1 MEEGAAK
8 AAEAAHEGGV
18 HVSLVA
24 ERLGEFAGLTITNT
38 LVMGW
43 LVVFVLTI
51 LALLYRKNVAMVPTR
66 LGVIFESLIEFVY
79 NYVAETLGNEKV
91 ARRFFPVIMSIFLF
105 VLAGNLIQFLPG
117 VETIR
122 FFSHGDSLPLLRS
135 LNTDLNVTIALA
147 LIAVI
152 AVQFA
157 GATTLGFLKYGSKF
171 ITFKSPM
178 AFALG
183 LIELISETARIVS
196 FSFRLFG
203 NILAGEVMIAIA
215 AFFLPLILPVP
226 LILFEVFVAFVQAGI
241 FAILTLF
248 FIKLAIMEQH

>member
-1 MEEGAAK
+1 MEEGAVQATK
-8 AAEAAHEGGV
+8 AAHEGGV

-24 ERLGEFAGLTITNT
+24 ERLGELWGLTITNT

-43 LVVFVLTI
+43 IVVVALIF
-51 LALLYRKNVAMVPTR
+51 LALLYRKNVALVPTR
-66 LGVIFESLIEFVY
+66 LGVIFESMIEFVY
-79 NYVAETLGNEKV
+79 GYIADTLGNEKL
-91 ARRFFPVIMSIFLF
+91 ARRSFPLIMSIFLF
-105 VLAGNLIQFLPG
+105 ILAGNLIQFIPG
-117 VETIR
+117 VESIR
-122 FFSHGDSLPLLRS
+122 FFADGESMPLLRS

-147 LIAVI
+147 IIAVI
-152 AVQFA
+152 AVQIA
-157 GATTLGFLKYGSKF
+157 GITTVGALKYGSKF

-183 LIELISETARIVS
+183 LIELISETSRLIS

-215 AFFLPLILPVP
+215 AFFLPFLLPVP

-241 FAILTLF
+241 FAMLTLF